1 MLDSAQN
8 KPRANKGRFPTESDA
23 LDWLVRR
30 LVEDFDPAAIWLFG
44 SRARG
49 DARPDSDFDL
59 LVVAKP
65 DSAFGSEDYEL
76 LYASTAG
83 SGVACDVVPCSM
95 SDFVEGAELKTSFV
109 RAILDEGRRV
119 YEARGM
125 H

>member
-1 MLDSAQN
+1 MLDAGQ
-8 KPRANKGRFPTESDA
+8 KTPANKGRFPTESDA

-30 LVEDFDPAAIWLFG
+30 LVDEFDPAAIWLFG

-65 DSAFGSEDYEL
+65 DGVFGSEDYEL
-76 LYASTAG
+76 LYGSTVG
-83 SGVACDVVPCSM
+83 SGVACDIVPCSLR
-95 SDFVEGAELKTSFV
+95 DFNEGAELKTSFV
-109 RAILDEGRRV
+109 RAILGEGRKV
-119 YEARGM
+119 YEARGA

>member
-1 MLDSAQN
+1 MLDAAQTT
-8 KPRANKGRFPTESDA
+8 PRANTGRFPTESDA

-30 LVEDFDPAAIWLFG
+30 LAEGFDPAEIWLFG

-65 DSAFGSEDYEL
+65 NGRFGSEDYEL

-83 SGVACDVVPCSM
+83 SGVACDIVPCSM
-95 SDFVEGAELKTSFV
+95 HDFEEGSELKTSFV
-109 RAILDEGRRV
+109 SAILREGRRV
-119 YEARGM
+119 YETSGV